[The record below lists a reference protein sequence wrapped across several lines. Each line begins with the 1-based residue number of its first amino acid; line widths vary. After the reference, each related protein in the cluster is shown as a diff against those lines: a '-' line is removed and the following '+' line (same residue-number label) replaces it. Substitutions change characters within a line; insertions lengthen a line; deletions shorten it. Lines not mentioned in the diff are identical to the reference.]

1 MHKLIYLLWGPRG
14 LDRTLV
20 SEALLYL
27 APRLLEAGAVQ
38 LGLDVIDPGSE
49 MRSPTLTLPWEPQL
63 CGLVN
68 AWVEELAAHDRLA
81 ACLQGALVRWRVA
94 GYRVEETVYTDYG
107 DNRHAAP
114 RDWPDGQRSPGIIQV
129 TLLRRPRRL
138 PPEEWLRRWH
148 GTMSPVSEAI
158 QPRTRYVRNLVLE
171 ALTPGAQRCDGV
183 VEEAWPSARH
193 VSNPFLYFGAD
204 SAWQLVVN
212 LGRILRA
219 VTSFLDL
226 WQIRSAMMGE
236 YLMHSDARVAKVQR
250 DRYDG

>member
-14 LDRTLV
+14 LDRALASSVLV
-20 SEALLYL
+20 SL
-27 APRLLEAGAVQ
+27 APRLLDAGAAQ
-38 LGLDVIDPGSE
+38 LGLDVIDPESKL
-49 MRSPTLTLPWEPQL
+49 RSPTLSLPWEMEL

-68 AWVEELAAHDRLA
+68 AWVEELTAHDRLA
-81 ACLQGALVRWRVA
+81 ACLQGAVGWRVA

-114 RDWPDGQRSPGIIQV
+114 RDWPDGQRSPGIVQV

-171 ALTPGAQRCDGV
+171 ALTPGAPRWDGV
-183 VEEAWPSARH
+183 TEEAWPSARH
-193 VSNPFLYFGAD
+193 VKRQFLYFGAD
-204 SAWQLVVN
+204 SAWQLAVN
-212 LGRILRA
+212 TARILRA
-219 VTSFLDL
+219 VTGFLHI
-226 WQIRSAMMGE
+226 WEIRSAMMGE
-236 YLMHSDARVAKVQR
+236 YLMRSDARVAKVRR
-250 DRYDG
+250 DRYD